1 MKLVCFQA
9 NETMLNIQLKINTLR
24 DYLVRRITVINTK
37 TCSRT
42 DRNWYLLTL
51 KTARLATEE

>member
-1 MKLVCFQA
+1 
-9 NETMLNIQLKINTLR
+9 MLNIQLKINTLR

-42 DRNWYLLTL
+42 DRNRYLLTL